1 QDKARLADIKN
12 KLHET
17 RSSCPLFD
25 TVRYTRYFEAGL
37 EKAYQ
42 NYCNGIT
49 PSDIAV
55 SSLPL
60 SDSANGQS

>member
-1 QDKARLADIKN
+1 MKPGQAARYLI
-12 KLHET
+12 LCVT
-17 RSSCPLFD
+17 LG
-25 TVRYTRYFEAGL
+25 YFEAGL

-42 NYCNGIT
+42 DYCDGIT